1 MLKNPPDNA
10 GDIRDPGLILG
21 LGRSP
26 GEDMATHFSILAW
39 RFAWTVEPRGSKE
52 LDTTEQLRCSLWLFP
67 IVMYRC
73 ERWNIKKAEQELMLS
88 NCGAGEDSRESLG
101 QQGDQSSQ
109 S

>member
-1 MLKNPPDNA
+1 MSWEDPLEKTWQPTSVFLPGDLHGQWSLA
-10 GDIRDPGLILG
+10 GY
-21 LGRSP
+21 SP
-26 GEDMATHFSILAW
+26 W
-39 RFAWTVEPRGSKE
+39 GSKE

-101 QQGDQSSQ
+101 QQGDEISQ
-109 S
+109 P